1 MRQTVVCAST
11 RADGQVSNVDSHCG
25 YTSPGDKAG
34 VMSSTDEEKK
44 WMKTETNWKNA

>member
-44 WMKTETNWKNA
+44 